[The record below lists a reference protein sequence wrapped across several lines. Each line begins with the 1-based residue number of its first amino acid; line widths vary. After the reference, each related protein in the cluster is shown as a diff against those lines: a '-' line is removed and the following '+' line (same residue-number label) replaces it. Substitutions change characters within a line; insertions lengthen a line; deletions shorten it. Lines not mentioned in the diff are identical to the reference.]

1 MITKIEARNY
11 RCLAHVSQ
19 GLGNFHIITGPN
31 GSGKSTFLEV
41 PQVMAAFAAGGLEDV
56 WDKTRTRSMGE
67 ILFQGKGTYFDLA
80 VEARIP
86 DAVRSLHINGKS
98 SAYSH
103 VRYEVRLGLGEEKD
117 DPLDWEPRILAE
129 NLWLFSPNGDAAAQG
144 EQQRGKFPDDVWL
157 PDLGPMSQIIHRQAP
172 SGKWK
177 RTASKSKNQNSNF
190 TAETTGYNLQIKNP
204 ASKSALSTLPEDEV
218 RFPLS
223 NWFKTELAEHVQK
236 ILLNA
241 ESMMLPSSPLK
252 GRRFAVDGSNLPQV
266 VRELKKDTPSWTG
279 WLEHL
284 RTILP
289 IEDIEVIER
298 DEDKTLYLKVKYK
311 SGHEVKSWHLS
322 DGTLRLLALT
332 LLAYIPDE
340 GSIYLIEEPEN
351 GVHPQAIEA
360 LYQSLS
366 ALTEGQVLLA
376 THSPVLV
383 AQATPAQLL
392 CFAKC
397 NDATDIV
404 RGDLHP
410 KLKNWKSSVN
420 LAQLYAAGILS

>member
-1 MITKIEARNY
+1 MITKIEAWNY

-19 GLGNFHIITGPN
+19 SLGNFHIITGPN

-41 PQVMAAFAAGGLEDV
+41 PQVLAAFAAGGLEDV

-86 DAVRSLHINGKS
+86 DAVRSLHQDGT
-98 SAYSH
+98 SAAFTH
-103 VRYEVRLGLGEEKD
+103 ARYEIRLGLGEEGYP
-117 DPLDWEPRILAE
+117 PLEWEPRILAE
-129 NLWLFSPNGDAAAQG
+129 NLWLFSLNEDAAAQA
-144 EQQRGKFPDDVWL
+144 ERSRGKFPEEA
-157 PDLGPMSQIIHRQAP
+157 STAQRSAIIHQEAP
-172 SGKWK
+172 SSLWR
-177 RTASKSKNQNSNF
+177 RTASKSKNQNSHF
-190 TAETTGYNLQIKNP
+190 TAETTDDSLQIKNP

-223 NWFKTELAEHVQK
+223 NWFKMELAEHVQK
-236 ILLNA
+236 ISLKA
-241 ESMMLPSSPLK
+241 ESMMFPSSPLK

-266 VRELKKDTPSWTG
+266 VRELKKDTPSWLG

-289 IEDIEVIER
+289 IEEIEVTER
-298 DEDKTLYLKVKYK
+298 DEDKALYLRVKYK

-366 ALTEGQVLLA
+366 ALTEGQVLVA

-397 NDATDIV
+397 HDATDIV

-410 KLKNWKSSVN
+410 KLKNWQSSVN

>member
-1 MITKIEARNY
+1 MITKIEAWNY

-19 GLGNFHIITGPN
+19 ILGNFHIITGPN

-41 PQVMAAFAAGGLEDV
+41 PQVLAAFANGGLEDV
-56 WDKTRTRSMGE
+56 WDKTRARSMGE
-67 ILFQGKGTYFDLA
+67 ILFQGRGTCFDLA
-80 VEARIP
+80 VEARVP
-86 DAVRSLHINGKS
+86 DAVRNLHLNGKGH
-98 SAYSH
+98 AYSH
-103 VRYEVRLGLGEEKD
+103 ARYEVRLGWDEEGNA
-117 DPLDWEPRILAE
+117 PANSEPRILAE
-129 NLWLFSPNGDAAAQG
+129 NLWLFSQNGGSVA
-144 EQQRGKFPDDVWL
+144 EEELPRENFPKEWL
-157 PDLGPMSQIIHRQAP
+157 LSLSPVIHKQAP
-172 SGKWK
+172 SSKWRK
-177 RTASKSKNQNSNF
+177 TASKSKSQNSYF
-190 TAETTGYNLQIKNP
+190 KAETTDYNLQIKNP

-218 RFPLS
+218 RFPVS

-241 ESMMLPSSPLK
+241 ESMMFPSSPLK
-252 GRRFAVDGSNLPQV
+252 GKRFAVDGSNLPQV
-266 VRELKKDTPSWTG
+266 VRELKKDKPSWIG
-279 WLEHL
+279 WMEHL

-289 IEDIEVIER
+289 IEDIEVTER
-298 DEDKTLYLKVKYK
+298 DEDKALYLRVKYK

-332 LLAYIPDE
+332 LLAYVPDE

-351 GVHPQAIEA
+351 GVHPQVIEA

-397 NDATDIV
+397 GDATDIV

-410 KLKNWKSSVN
+410 KLKNWQNSVN

>member
-1 MITKIEARNY
+1 MISKIEAWNY

-19 GLGNFHIITGPN
+19 SLGNFHIITGPN

-41 PQVMAAFAAGGLEDV
+41 PQVLAAFASGGLENV
-56 WDKTRTRSMGE
+56 WEKSRARSMGE
-67 ILFQGKGTYFDLA
+67 ILFQGRGTTFDLA

-86 DAVRSLHINGKS
+86 EKVRQLHGNGKGA
-98 SAYSH
+98 AYTH
-103 VRYEVRLGLGEEKD
+103 ARYEVRIGD
-117 DPLDWEPRILAE
+117 DDHGTVSEAEPRILAE
-129 NLWLFSPNGDAAAQG
+129 NLWLFSHCQEDAESLEAA
-144 EQQRGKFPDDVWL
+144 RTWFPSTFRPKDSPV
-157 PDLGPMSQIIHRQAP
+157 IHKQAP
-172 SGKWK
+172 SIKWRK
-177 RTASKSKNQNSNF
+177 TASKSKTQNSYF
-190 TAETTGYNLQIKNP
+190 TAENTKYQLQIRNP
-204 ASKSALSTLPEDEV
+204 AQKSALSTLPDDEV

-236 ILLNA
+236 ILLHA
-241 ESMMLPSSPLK
+241 ESMMTPSSPLK
-252 GRRFAVDGSNLPQV
+252 GKRFAVDGSNLPQV
-266 VRELKKDTPSWTG
+266 VRELRKDGPSWTG

-289 IEDIEVIER
+289 IEDIQVVDR
-298 DEDKTLYLKVKYK
+298 DEDKALFLRVKYK

-340 GSIYLIEEPEN
+340 GNVYLIEEPEN

-360 LYQSLS
+360 LFQSLS
-366 ALTEGQVLLA
+366 ALTEGQVLVA

-383 AQATPAQLL
+383 AQATPSQLL
-392 CFAKC
+392 CFGKC
-397 NDATDIV
+397 DDATDIV

-410 KLKNWKSSVN
+410 KLKDWHSSVS

>member
-1 MITKIEARNY
+1 MITKIEAWNY
-11 RCLAHVSQ
+11 RCLANVSQ
-19 GLGNFHIITGPN
+19 ALGNFHIITGPN

-41 PQVMAAFAAGGLEDV
+41 PQVLAAFAAGGLEDV
-56 WDKTRTRSMGE
+56 WEKTRARSMGE
-67 ILFQGKGTYFDLA
+67 VLFQGKGTYFDLA

-86 DAVRSLHINGKS
+86 EVVRERHGNGKGS
-98 SAYSH
+98 PYSH
-103 VRYEVRLGLGEEKD
+103 ARYEVRIGLGEEGD
-117 DPLDWEPRILAE
+117 DPLEWEPRILAE
-129 NLWLFSPNGDAAAQG
+129 NLWLFCPNGSQAVLAEEPRDW
-144 EQQRGKFPDDVWL
+144 FPSTFRPVD
-157 PDLGPMSQIIHRQAP
+157 SSIIHKQAP
-172 SGKWK
+172 QGKWRK
-177 RTASKSKNQNSNF
+177 TASKSKAQNSYF
-190 TAETTGYNLQIKNP
+190 KAENTEYSLQIKNP
-204 ASKSALSTLPEDEV
+204 IQKSALSTLPEDEV

-223 NWFKTELAEHVQK
+223 NWFKTELAEHVQR
-236 ILLNA
+236 ISLHA
-241 ESMMLPSSPLK
+241 ESMMSPSSPLK
-252 GRRFAVDGSNLPQV
+252 GKRFAVDGSNLPQV
-266 VRELKKDTPSWTG
+266 VRELKKDTPSWIG
-279 WLEHL
+279 WMEHL

-289 IEDIEVIER
+289 IEDIEVTER
-298 DEDKTLYLKVKYK
+298 EEDKALYLRVKYQ
-311 SGHEVKSWHLS
+311 SGYEVKSWHLS

-360 LYQSLS
+360 LFQSLS
-366 ALTEGQVLLA
+366 SLSEGQVLVA

-397 NDATDIV
+397 DDATDIV

-410 KLKNWKSSVN
+410 KLKAWKSSVS